1 MLNPAHY
8 RRRFI
13 KGIAAST
20 SSLLLPWHAR
30 FANAMPVDTGSVWQ
44 PPSARWASIAS
55 TTMIPNLAR
64 WLSLHTN
71 VRDAI
76 LWQMTNAAVVPYTSW
91 GSGIAALNDAFVH
104 AYQGTG
110 NGLNLPLVPTN
121 VAVPTDLYV
130 RTAFAAAEA
139 WSFYLAHV
147 AHCLAVELRGDLP
160 WSITTMPANELKV
173 LFDSRQFFVWANDL
187 GAYAVDNSYADGYST
202 LAPPDYVYGFL
213 QANAIPNPE
222 HIAPGQT
229 QLRVLYAAKAQAFGR
244 LLLWCADKM
253 KHFEGK
259 GSAANCWAH
268 WQYIGCPPVARV
280 LEGTINPAVALTK
293 RHFTAGCYG
302 TTAFLRSVART
313 MNIAV
318 EVHYLP
324 PIGHCAPFVPA
335 LNVWL
340 GHGDDP
346 YSAFSTRSAQLVG
359 LDLSYPST
367 DLLID
372 DATHKTWWDPALSDA
387 QILNNHNRRTTEL
400 AVAELP
406 YGLLASYNLDQFKNN
421 SHANGYVAD
430 NLSSCFTLAD
440 LDAMNLWQQMDA
452 KIAAI
457 GGSSAMYKLETK
469 VALEMET

>member
-1 MLNPAHY
+1 MLNSAHY

-13 KGIAAST
+13 KGIAASA

-30 FANAMPVDTGSVWQ
+30 FANAMPVDTDSVWQ
-44 PPSARWASIAS
+44 PPPARWASIAS

-76 LWQMTNAAVVPYTSW
+76 LWQMTNNAVVPYTSW

-121 VAVPTDLYV
+121 VVAPSIAVT
-130 RTAFAAAEA
+130 TAFSAAEA
-139 WSFYLAHV
+139 WGFYLAHV
-147 AHCLAVELRGDLP
+147 AHSLAVELRGDLP

-173 LFDSRQFFVWANDL
+173 LFDSRQYFVWSNPL
-187 GAYAVDNSYADGYST
+187 SAYQLEISNAAGFST
-202 LAPPDYVYGFL
+202 PAPPDYVYGFL

-222 HIAPGQT
+222 HIAPAQT
-229 QLRVLYAAKAQAFGR
+229 QPRLLYAAKAQAFGR
-244 LLLWCADKM
+244 LLSWCADKM
-253 KHFEGK
+253 QHDQGG
-259 GSAANCWAH
+259 GSLAGNLAH
-268 WQYIGCPPVARV
+268 WQYAGYPPVARV
-280 LEGTINPAVALTK
+280 LEGTINPAFAQTK
-293 RHFTAGCYG
+293 RHFTQGCSG
-302 TTAFLRSVART
+302 TTSFLRSVART

-346 YSAFSTRSAQLVG
+346 YSAFSTRSAQVVG
-359 LDLSYPST
+359 PDLSYAST
-367 DLLID
+367 KLLID
-372 DATHKTWWDPALSDA
+372 DATHKAWWNPALSDA

-400 AVAELP
+400 AVSELP
-406 YGLLASYNLDQFKNN
+406 YGLLSAYNLDLFKNN

-430 NLSSCFTLAD
+430 NLSPCFALAD

-457 GGSSAMYKLETK
+457 GGNSAMYKIETK

>member
-1 MLNPAHY
+1 MFNSAHY

-13 KGIAAST
+13 KGVAASA

-30 FANAMPVDTGSVWQ
+30 FANAMPVQTGSVWQ
-44 PPSARWASIAS
+44 PAPARWATIAS
-55 TTMIPNLAR
+55 TTMIPNLTR

-76 LWQMTNAAVVPYTSW
+76 LWQMTNSAVVPYNSW
-91 GSGIAALNDAFVH
+91 GSGIAALNDAFIH
-104 AYQGTG
+104 AYQGTS
-110 NGLNLPLVPTN
+110 NGLNLPLVPSN
-121 VAVPTDLYV
+121 AVAPSDSLT
-130 RTAFAAAEA
+130 TAFSAADA
-139 WSFYLAHV
+139 WGFYLAHV
-147 AHCLAVELRGDLP
+147 AHSLAVELRGDLP

-173 LFDSRQFFVWANDL
+173 LFDSRQYFVWSKTLN
-187 GAYAVDNSYADGYST
+187 AYQLEISYAAGFST
-202 LAPPDYVYGFL
+202 PAPPDYVYGFL
-213 QANAIPNPE
+213 QANAIPNPD

-229 QLRVLYAAKAQAFGR
+229 QPHVLYAAKADAFGR
-244 LLLWCADKM
+244 LLSWCADKM
-253 KHFEGK
+253 QHFL
-259 GSAANCWAH
+259 GSGSLAGNLAH
-268 WQYIGCPPVARV
+268 WQYAGYPPVARV
-280 LEGTINPAVALTK
+280 LEGTINPAFAQTK
-293 RHFTAGCYG
+293 RHFTEGCYG

-324 PIGHCAPFVPA
+324 PIGHCAPYVPA

-346 YSAFSTRSAQLVG
+346 YTSFSTRSAQLVG
-359 LDLSYPST
+359 LDLSYLST
-367 DLLID
+367 KLLID
-372 DATHKTWWDPALSDA
+372 DATHNAWWDSALSGD
-387 QILNNHNRRTTEL
+387 QILNNHSRRTTEL

-406 YGLLASYNLDQFKNN
+406 YGLLAAYNLDLLKNN
-421 SHANGYVAD
+421 SHANGYVAG
-430 NLSSCFTLAD
+430 NLSSRFTLAD

-457 GGSSAMYKLETK
+457 GGTSAMNKLEIK